1 MLIKC
6 TVYKNG
12 IKHNEFPLSDIAQF
26 LNKPEYII
34 WAAFRDANKE
44 ELNQIQ
50 DIFDLHEV
58 VMKETNE
65 VDQRPRMAEYTNAIY
80 LSSHLLTFTQGKVET
95 GEMSLLVGSNYVLT
109 FRKRSEHQFLG
120 MRERCEKEPEL
131 LKLGSGYI
139 FYSIMDEIVNRY
151 VPIVDQ
157 IEDEIELL
165 ENKIFEQ
172 KNSKTLIKRLYS
184 LKKEVNKLHHAT
196 APLIDVL
203 AKLFGGRIPTVC
215 TNFQEYF
222 RHVHKNLIRL
232 NSSIDAMR
240 DTLSAEIQVTL
251 ALSNIDKSEITKK
264 LAAWAAIFAVCTTL
278 VGIWGMNFKHMPEL
292 EWQYGYP
299 VALAIII
306 GAIVYLYKLFK
317 KSEWL

>member
-1 MLIKC
+1 
-6 TVYKNG
+6 
-12 IKHNEFPLSDIAQF
+12 
-26 LNKPEYII
+26 
-34 WAAFRDANKE
+34 
-44 ELNQIQ
+44 
-50 DIFDLHEV
+50 
-58 VMKETNE
+58 
-65 VDQRPRMAEYTNAIY
+65 MA
-80 LSSHLLTFTQGKVET
+80 
-95 GEMSLLVGSNYVLT
+95 GSNH
-109 FRKRSEHQFLG
+109 F
-120 MRERCEKEPEL
+120 
-131 LKLGSGYI
+131 
-139 FYSIMDEIVNRY
+139 
-151 VPIVDQ
+151 
-157 IEDEIELL
+157 
-165 ENKIFEQ
+165 
-172 KNSKTLIKRLYS
+172 
-184 LKKEVNKLHHAT
+184 
-196 APLIDVL
+196 L

>member
-58 VMKETNE
+58 VMEETNE

-109 FRKRSEHQFLG
+109 FRKRSERQFLG
-120 MRERCEKEPEL
+120 MRERCENMNCIALRNIHVCIRHHHL
-131 LKLGSGYI
+131 LLD
-139 FYSIMDEIVNRY
+139 M
-151 VPIVDQ
+151 
-157 IEDEIELL
+157 
-165 ENKIFEQ
+165 
-172 KNSKTLIKRLYS
+172 LI
-184 LKKEVNKLHHAT
+184 
-196 APLIDVL
+196 
-203 AKLFGGRIPTVC
+203 
-215 TNFQEYF
+215 
-222 RHVHKNLIRL
+222 
-232 NSSIDAMR
+232 
-240 DTLSAEIQVTL
+240 
-251 ALSNIDKSEITKK
+251 SNNNI
-264 LAAWAAIFAVCTTL
+264 LRF
-278 VGIWGMNFKHMPEL
+278 F
-292 EWQYGYP
+292 
-299 VALAIII
+299 
-306 GAIVYLYKLFK
+306 
-317 KSEWL
+317 